1 MKKLLVL
8 SLALAASAPLLARA
22 QGRGVPE
29 TAPSA
34 AQQVVEEIGLDRLTS
49 TTSGLRPADAR
60 NLSVLRQTGQSNQAT
75 IEQVSQTSTPN
86 QALIV
91 QAGNANIV
99 DFYQYGSGN
108 EASLLLQGN
117 KNTGSVDQRG
127 SNNVYDGR
135 VVGNRNDV
143 DVVQNGQNN
152 RATLDA
158 AGNNRS
164 YPVLQVG
171 NNNQLTQREGAGTTA
186 PQGYGVEMRGNGI
199 LLTIEQGRATP

>member
-22 QGRGVPE
+22 QGRGTPE

-34 AQQVVEEIGLDRLTS
+34 AQQLVEEIGLDRLTS
-49 TTSGLRPADAR
+49 TTNPLRPTDAR
-60 NLSVLRQTGQSNQAT
+60 NLSVLRQTGQSNEAT

-91 QAGNANIV
+91 QAGNANIA
-99 DFYQYGSGN
+99 DFYQLGSGN
-108 EASLLLQGN
+108 EASLTLQGN
-117 KNTGSVDQRG
+117 RNTGAVDQRG
-127 SNNVYDGR
+127 TNNVFDGR

-143 DVVQNGQNN
+143 DVLQEGQNN

-158 AGNNRS
+158 AGNNRR

-171 NNNQLTQREGAGTTA
+171 NNNQLTQREAAGTTA

-199 LLTIEQGRATP
+199 RLTIEQGRATP

>member
-199 LLTIEQGRATP
+199 RLTIEQGRATP

>member
-127 SNNVYDGR
+127 SNNTFNGR
-135 VVGNRNDV
+135 VVGNGNEV
-143 DVVQNGQNN
+143 DVEQNGQGNHS
-152 RATLDA
+152 TLDVKTD
-158 AGNNRS
+158 GRKYS
-164 YPVLQVG
+164 VLQTG
-171 NNNQLTQREGAGTTA
+171 SRNELTQRETAGSTA
-186 PQGYGVEMRGNGI
+186 PLGYSVEMRGNGI
-199 LLTIEQGRATP
+199 RLTIEQGRATP